1 MLMRDHGSDGSLIL
15 NELGLCQGETRVDV
29 AVVNGELSGYEIKS
43 ASDTLERFPHQ
54 QELYSQVLDRAWL
67 VSTPTKIEQVK
78 TTLPSWWGLIAT
90 GDSEDVVLTVART
103 ASFNPDPDPFSVAQL
118 LWRDETLELLRVAE
132 ANSGVASKPR
142 EVLWQRLTEEYTS
155 DQLREAVRTAL
166 KKRVNWRLG
175 RRRSRGGAKF
185 PVGARFLASLET
197 PIRQRN
203 QRCSDPL
210 D

>member
-1 MLMRDHGSDGSLIL
+1 M
-15 NELGLCQGETRVDV
+15 
-29 AVVNGELSGYEIKS
+29 VNGELSGYEIKS

-67 VSTPTKIEQVK
+67 VSTPTTIEKVT
-78 TTLPSWWGLIAT
+78 TTLPSWWGLITT

-103 ASFNPDPDPFSVAQL
+103 ASFNPDLDPFSVAQL

-132 ANSGVASKPR
+132 ADSGVASKPR

-166 KKRVNWRLG
+166 KKRVNWETWSTTVAKWCEVPC
-175 RRRSRGGAKF
+175 RRQ
-185 PVGARFLASLET
+185 T
-197 PIRQRN
+197 PGVPGDTDPAAQ
-203 QRCSDPL
+203 SDT
-210 D
+210 

>member
-1 MLMRDHGSDGSLIL
+1 MRDHGSDGSLIL

-67 VSTPTKIEQVK
+67 VSTPTKIEKVK
-78 TTLPSWWGLIAT
+78 TTLPPWWGLITT

-103 ASFNPDPDPFSVAQL
+103 ASFNPDLDPLSVAQL
-118 LWRDETLELLRVAE
+118 LWRDETLDLLRVAE
-132 ANSGVASKPR
+132 ADSGVASKPR

-166 KKRVNWRLG
+166 KTRVNWRLG
-175 RRRSRGGAKF
+175 RRRSRGGAKS
-185 PVGARFLASLET
+185 PVGARLLASLET
-197 PIRQRN
+197 PIGQRN
-203 QRCSDPL
+203 QTRSDPL